1 MKKLFGLAFLIA
13 IVLAGCS
20 NDDDDTEYGNWV
32 ERSVFDG
39 IPRSNA
45 ISFVVNNK
53 GYMGT
58 GYDGDDYL
66 NDFWEYDIDGDYW
79 VQKADF
85 PGKERSS
92 SVGFATGSKGYVG
105 IGFDGDYELDDFWE
119 YNPDTNTWDQK
130 ANFKGGPRR
139 GAVGFEING
148 LGYIGTG
155 YDGQNDKKDFWKYD
169 PSTDEWSEFVGFG
182 GNKRRDAMTFKI
194 NNKIYLGT
202 GISNGLYVDDFWEFD
217 PSNNNWTRLNDL
229 NEEDDYAVIRSNA
242 VSFTIDDLGYVA
254 TGYINGA
261 ISSVWAYDPILDEWE
276 EATSFE
282 AYPRQDAV
290 SFYSNNKAFVLL
302 GRSGGLY
309 LDDSYEFLPNEEFD
323 EDD

>member
-1 MKKLFGLAFLIA
+1 MKKLFGLAIIA
-13 IVLAGCS
+13 MIFTGCS
-20 NDDDDTEYGNWV
+20 EDDDVEYGNWV

-45 ISFVVNNK
+45 ASFVVNNR

-92 SVGFATGSKGYVG
+92 AVGFTVDSKGYVG
-105 IGFDGDYELDDFWE
+105 IGFDGDIELEDFWE
-119 YNPDTNTWDQK
+119 YDPNTNTWNQK
-130 ANFKGGPRR
+130 ANFEGGPRR
-139 GAVGFEING
+139 GAVGFATND

-155 YDGQNDKKDFWKYD
+155 YDGENDKKDFWKYD
-169 PSTDEWSEFVGFG
+169 PSTDEWSELVGFG
-182 GNKRRDAMTFKI
+182 GDKRRDATTFEI
-194 NNKIYLGT
+194 DNKIYLGT
-202 GISNGLYVDDFWEFD
+202 GITNGLYIDDFWEFD
-217 PSNNNWTRLNDL
+217 PSTENWKRLKDL
-229 NEEDDYAVIRSNA
+229 NEEDDYTITRSNA
-242 VSFTIDDLGYVA
+242 VSFTIDGLGYIA
-254 TGYINGA
+254 TGYANG
-261 ISSVWAYDPILDEWE
+261 SLGSLWAYDPILDDWE

-290 SFYSNNKAFVLL
+290 SFSLNNKAYVLL
-302 GRSGGLY
+302 GRSGTLY
-309 LDDSYEFLPNEEFD
+309 LDDSYEFFPNEEFD